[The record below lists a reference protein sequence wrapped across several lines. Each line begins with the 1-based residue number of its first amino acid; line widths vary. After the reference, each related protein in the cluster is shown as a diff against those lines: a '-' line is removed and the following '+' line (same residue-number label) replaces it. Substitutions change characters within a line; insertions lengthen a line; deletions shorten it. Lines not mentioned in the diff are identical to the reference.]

1 MARPCRL
8 HLIRHVNAS
17 VADFPVRSIIGGH
30 HFVADVTLPY
40 GRVLHDYN
48 KE

>member
-1 MARPCRL
+1 
-8 HLIRHVNAS
+8 
-17 VADFPVRSIIGGH
+17 VRRIVGGH